1 MWPLQPAVHTQA
13 ANLQKHA
20 SDKVGDRRSLPR
32 NAKVYFYLE
41 GRVAGVACCQ
51 EHVKSLI
58 SQDSD
63 GTTSLGLPPNLIV
76 AALVSINMSIRVSL

>member
-51 EHVKSLI
+51 EHVKSL
-58 SQDSD
+58 
-63 GTTSLGLPPNLIV
+63 T
-76 AALVSINMSIRVSL
+76 